1 MAIFGEDGVL
11 EKGGFYMDGYI
22 KKDGTAFIKMISG
35 FGNRTN
41 LINEV
46 RSLLSLAFVLYNN
59 ALRHVDNLLRH
70 VDNLLRHVDNVLR
83 HLAQGIT
90 SGSAMSL
97 RHVIQC
103 ITSFANLLLHV
114 VQCITSYSP
123 MCYVM

>member
-1 MAIFGEDGVL
+1 MFVYLTIAVYNIPVDSFIKEAMMAIFGEDGVL

-90 SGSAMSL
+90 SGSAMYY
-97 RHVIQC
+97 VILP
-103 ITSFANLLLHV
+103 IYYF
-114 VQCITSYSP
+114 
-123 MCYVM
+123 M

>member
-22 KKDGTAFIKMISG
+22 KKDGTALIKMISS

-123 MCYVM
+123 ICYVM

>member
-22 KKDGTAFIKMISG
+22 KKDGTALIKMISS

-70 VDNLLRHVDNVLR
+70 VDNLLRHVDNLLRHVDNVLR

-90 SGSAMSL
+90 SGSAMYY
-97 RHVIQC
+97 VILP
-103 ITSFANLLLHV
+103 IYYF
-114 VQCITSYSP
+114 
-123 MCYVM
+123 M

>member
-1 MAIFGEDGVL
+1 MYNIPVDSFIKEAMMAIFGEDGVL

-59 ALRHVDNLLRH
+59 V
-70 VDNLLRHVDNVLR
+70 LRHVDNVLR

-90 SGSAMSL
+90 SGSAMYY
-97 RHVIQC
+97 VILP
-103 ITSFANLLLHV
+103 IYYF
-114 VQCITSYSP
+114 
-123 MCYVM
+123 M